1 MSPITAP
8 RLHSANN
15 EGKAGRKPWRDA
27 GGTPALQTGDTVEST
42 HLYRSSAIWTMRRR
56 GIVSAE
62 DVPRTINFSAPP
74 EFQGEPGL
82 WTPEHLLLASV
93 ATCFL
98 ATFRAMAENSRLQVV
113 RLEVEAEGLLEKQE
127 GGFRFTQIAVRPRL
141 SIADVADEERAQRML
156 EKAERACLI
165 TRSLSSHVELQPAVE
180 VAATVPV

>member
-1 MSPITAP
+1 M
-8 RLHSANN
+8 
-15 EGKAGRKPWRDA
+15 
-27 GGTPALQTGDTVEST
+27 EST
-42 HLYRSSAIWTMRRR
+42 YLYRSSAIWTMKRR

-82 WTPEHLLLASV
+82 WTPEHLLVASV

-98 ATFRAMAENSRLQVV
+98 ATFRALAENSKLPVV
-113 RLEVEAEGLLEKQE
+113 RLEVDAEGLLEKE
-127 GGFRFTQIAVRPRL
+127 AGGFRFTQVVVRPRL
-141 SIADVADEERAQRML
+141 AIAEPADKERAQRLL

-165 TRSLSSHVELQPAVE
+165 SRSLSSHMELQPTVE